1 MRHTPGST
9 YRLQFCPGFGFDHA
23 RAILPYLHRLGV
35 TDIYASPILRP
46 RPGSTHC
53 YDVVDAG
60 ALNPELG
67 GEAAFTALWETRKAL
82 GMGWVQ
88 DIVPN
93 HMAFHPSNAW
103 LNDVLESGR
112 DSPFADFFDIDWD
125 QPDESLRGRLLV
137 PALGRF
143 YGRCLEDGDIR
154 LGYDEH
160 GFFAAYFEHR
170 YPLAVETYDQVLGQG
185 WAEIKADLGEENP
198 DYVKLLGVRFVIRTL
213 ASGRT
218 EPEERRVQI
227 GFVKRVLWELVTGCT
242 SVRRF
247 VDRQIG
253 AVNGVPGDPASFDRL
268 EKLLQAQNYRL
279 AFWKVG
285 AEEINYRRFFN
296 INDLI
301 SLRQERSEVFEATH
315 QYILDL
321 LRRGA
326 FTGLRVDHV
335 DGLYDP
341 RGYLA
346 RLRQSAG
353 QAYVVVEKI
362 LAQGEALPA
371 DWPVDGTT
379 GYDFVNAVN
388 GVFVRRGN
396 ERRLRRLYA
405 GLLGRTDDYE
415 DLVCEKKRL
424 ITGKGMAGDVSNLAH
439 LVKRVS
445 GHFRHGQDITLYGL
459 RRAIVELLANFP
471 VYRTYFRGTVFSAA
485 DRKYLEQTFRR
496 AEERVPALKG
506 EFEFIRDLFLS
517 DPEDFRSPEEQELWR
532 HLVMRFQQFTGPLMA
547 KGFEDT
553 LLYVYNVLLSL
564 NEVGGAPDAFGME
577 PEAFYSFCR
586 ERALRWP
593 RTMNATATHDTKR
606 GEDVRA
612 RLNVLSEIPE
622 RWAASVKRWR
632 RANRKLKTSVNG
644 RPAPDANDE
653 YYLYQTL
660 TGAWPFNEREV
671 PQFLER
677 LAPVLVKSVREA
689 KVHTAWLKPDQAYEQ
704 AYVSFAETILRP
716 AQNNAFLPDFLELQ
730 RQVAHYGVFNSL
742 SQTALKLMAPGVPD
756 IYQGAE
762 LWDLSLVDP
771 DNRRPVDFELRRQI
785 LEDIEARAAADLP
798 GLAAELPANP
808 ADGRVKL
815 FLIWRCLSLRRNLP
829 RVFERGGFLRVKVEG
844 RRKKH
849 VLALARHDNRQWAL
863 CVVPRFTVSL
873 ADEGGAP
880 LGGVWEDTVLTL
892 PDHAPGHWQSAIT
905 GQDLDFGHGLPL
917 AELLAGFPAAV
928 LFAG

>member
-1 MRHTPGST
+1 MRRIPGST
-9 YRLQFCPGFGFDHA
+9 YRLQFRPGFGFDHA
-23 RAILPYLHRLGV
+23 RSILSYLHRMGV

-46 RPGSTHC
+46 RPGSEHC

-60 ALNPELG
+60 ELNPELG
-67 GEAAFTALWETRKAL
+67 GEAAFKALWETRKAL

-112 DSPFADFFDIDWD
+112 ESAFADFFDIDWD
-125 QPDESLRGRLLV
+125 QPDESLHGRLLV

-143 YGRCLEDGDIR
+143 YGHCLEDGEIR

-170 YPLAVETYDQVLGQG
+170 YPLAVETYDQILGRG

-198 DYVKLLGVRFVIRTL
+198 DYVKLLGVRFVVRTL

-227 GFVKRVLWELVTGCT
+227 GFVKRVLWELVTDCMA
-242 SVRRF
+242 VRRF
-247 VDRQIG
+247 VDRQVE
-253 AVNGVPGDPASFDRL
+253 ALNGVPGDPASFDRL

-301 SLRQERSEVFEATH
+301 SLRQERAEVFEATH
-315 QYILDL
+315 RYILDL

-341 RGYLA
+341 QGYLT
-346 RLRQSAG
+346 RLRQAAG
-353 QAYVVVEKI
+353 QAYLVVEKI
-362 LAQGEALPA
+362 LERSESLPA
-371 DWPVDGTT
+371 NWPVDGTT
-379 GYDFVNAVN
+379 GYDFLNAVN

-396 ERRLRRLYA
+396 QRKLRRLYA
-405 GLLGRTDDYE
+405 DLIGRFDNYQ

-424 ITGKGMAGDVSNLAH
+424 ITGKGMAGDVSNLAQ

-445 GHFRHGQDITLYGL
+445 GHFRHGRDITLYGL

-471 VYRTYFRGTVFSAA
+471 VYRTYFKGTVFSNA
-485 DRKYLEQTFRR
+485 DRKYLEETFRR
-496 AEERVPALKG
+496 AKERVPALKG
-506 EFEFIRDLFLS
+506 EFEFISDLFLS
-517 DPEDFRSPEEQELWR
+517 SPEDFRSPEERELWR

-564 NEVGGAPDAFGME
+564 NDVGGAPDAFGME
-577 PEAFYSFCR
+577 SEDFYFFCR
-586 ERALRWP
+586 ERSLRWP

-612 RLNVLSEIPE
+612 RLNVLSEIPD

-632 RANRKLKTSVNG
+632 RANRKLKAGVNG
-644 RPAPDANDE
+644 RPAPDDNDE

-660 TGAWPFNEREV
+660 IGAWPFNEHEV
-671 PQFLER
+671 PGFLER

-689 KVHTAWLKPDQAYEQ
+689 KVHTAWLKPDQAYEE
-704 AYVSFAETILRP
+704 AYVSFAQAILTP
-716 AQNNAFLPDFLELQ
+716 ARNNHFLSDFLELQ
-730 RQVAHYGVFNSL
+730 RVAARYGVFNSL
-742 SQTALKLMAPGVPD
+742 SQSALKLMAPGVPD

-771 DNRRPVDFELRRQI
+771 DNRRPVDFELRARI
-785 LEDIEARAAADLP
+785 LDELEARGAGDLP
-798 GLAAELPANP
+798 GLASELLANP

-815 FLIWRCLSLRRNLP
+815 FLIWRCLTLRRSLP
-829 RVFERGGFLRVKVEG
+829 LVFERGDFLRLKVEG

-849 VLALARHDNRQWAL
+849 VLALARREKRQWVVCA
-863 CVVPRFTVSL
+863 VPRFTASL

-880 LGGVWEDTVLTL
+880 VAGVWEDTALIL
-892 PDHAPGHWQSAIT
+892 PRHAPARWRDAIT
-905 GQDLDFGHGLPL
+905 GREVDSSHRLPL
-917 AELLAGFPAAV
+917 AELLAEFPVAV
-928 LFAG
+928 LSEV